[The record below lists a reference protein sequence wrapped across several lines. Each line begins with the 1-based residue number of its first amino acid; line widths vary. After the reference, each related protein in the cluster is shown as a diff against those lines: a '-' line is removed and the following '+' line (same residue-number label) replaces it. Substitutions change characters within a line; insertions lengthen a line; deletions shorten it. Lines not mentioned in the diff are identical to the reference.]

1 MKQNKNNLKEKMLF
15 YKTLQKLK
23 PDVLKEVIQHL
34 DDNSVDSLCEC
45 VYNVIY
51 SDMSIAPKTKKL
63 LRKKLK
69 KTCSVTN
76 LKNIASKKVS
86 VSKRRQAL
94 SQEGTGIGLI
104 LATVV
109 PWLANLI
116 FNRKK
121 SQ

>member
-1 MKQNKNNLKEKMLF
+1 MKKIKIDLKEKIKL
-15 YKTLQKLK
+15 YKVLQKLK

-51 SDMSIAPKTKKL
+51 SDMSMSQKTKKM

-69 KTCSVTN
+69 KTCSVQN
-76 LKNIASKKVS
+76 LKNISSKKVS

-94 SQEGTGIGLI
+94 SQEGAGIGLI

-121 SQ
+121 A